1 MFNLSYTGF
10 AQAWRRYA
18 NTALLTEL
26 SSDAGA
32 EPSALQLDNGA
43 FRASVALLSLGIPV
57 AGSRRIDAGPLT
69 GGRAFTGANAMADWL
84 GERFD
89 TPETFPIERG
99 LGDIADR
106 LFGRRGIVAFVSGNG
121 PQGGLIGLLEGSNAH
136 GLCAAAQPRHPCEV
150 RFWTLN

>member
-10 AQAWRRYA
+10 AQGWRRYA
-18 NTALLTEL
+18 STALLAEL

-43 FRASVALLSLGIPV
+43 FLASVALISLGIPV

-84 GERFD
+84 GECFAP
-89 TPETFPIERG
+89 PETLPIA
-99 LGDIADR
+99 LGDITDR
-106 LFGRRGIVAFVSGNG
+106 LFGRRGIVAFVSGGG
-121 PQGGLIGLLEGSNAH
+121 PQGGLIGLSDGSNAQA
-136 GLCAAAQPRHPCEV
+136 LCCAAQHKHPLEV
-150 RFWTLN
+150 RFWALN